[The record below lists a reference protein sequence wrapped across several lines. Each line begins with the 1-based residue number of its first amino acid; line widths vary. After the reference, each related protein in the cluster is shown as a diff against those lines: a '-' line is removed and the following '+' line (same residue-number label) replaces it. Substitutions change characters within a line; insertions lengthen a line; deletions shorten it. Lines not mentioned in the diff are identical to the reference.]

1 MGWLG
6 SWAAVGK
13 VRDGSRLAK
22 RVAQQLAFSR
32 VDPFDWSQRPSIRGR
47 FAPVPFHDDVRIPP
61 HPACNTVTNVPETPL
76 DSAPSIPTP
85 PPHRVV
91 LGGFLMGL
99 ANLVPGVSGGTMILA
114 VGLYDRFISAVAELS
129 SLRWSRGMF
138 VFLFLLAA
146 GLAVALVGLAGPAV
160 HMVTHYRWAMY
171 SLFVGMTLGGAP
183 ELLRLAF
190 PKPASEQAESK
201 SSAAIALILGF
212 AMMAW
217 IAWSLQGVSL
227 PHTFMAFLLMGV
239 VAASSM
245 ILPGV
250 SGSYLLLIFGVYD
263 VVIGSLSSSALKED
277 LKGSLMIIGPVVL
290 GAAIGIALLS
300 NVLKVVLARYSKPA
314 HGALLGL
321 LLGSVLGLWP
331 FQEARYPELL
341 DKPLRKEIAA
351 EIATAGAWQPAFAAR
366 HIELDEV
373 DGAKL
378 TKAIEADTVRG
389 GVKSLASV
397 TERYRPDAM
406 GIFKVLALFVFGFFL
421 VRRLAPKHES

>member
-1 MGWLG
+1 
-6 SWAAVGK
+6 
-13 VRDGSRLAK
+13 
-22 RVAQQLAFSR
+22 
-32 VDPFDWSQRPSIRGR
+32 
-47 FAPVPFHDDVRIPP
+47 
-61 HPACNTVTNVPETPL
+61 
-76 DSAPSIPTP
+76 
-85 PPHRVV
+85 
-91 LGGFLMGL
+91 MGL

-138 VFLFLLAA
+138 TFLFLLAA
-146 GLAVALVGLAGPAV
+146 GLGVALVGLAGPAV
-160 HMVTHYRWAMY
+160 HMVTHFRWAMY

-190 PKPASEQAESK
+190 PKEPAAEQGPSESGGR
-201 SSAAIALILGF
+201 SSATIALVLGF
-212 AMMAW
+212 ALMAW

-227 PHTFMAFLLMGV
+227 PHTFLAFLLMGV

-245 ILPGV
+245 ILPGI
-250 SGSYLLLIFGVYD
+250 SGSYLLLIL
-263 VVIGSLSSSALKED
+263 VIGSLSSSALKED
-277 LKGSLMIIGPVVL
+277 LKGSLLIIAPVVL

-300 NVLKVVLARYSKPA
+300 NILKVVLARYSKPA

-341 DKPLRKEIAA
+341 DKDLRKEVAA
-351 EIATAGAWQPAFAAR
+351 EIATAGTWQPSFAAR
-366 HIELDEV
+366 NIELADV

-378 TKAIEADTVRG
+378 TKAIESDTARG

-397 TERYRPDAM
+397 TERYTPDAM
-406 GIFKVLALFVFGFFL
+406 GIVKVLALFAFGFFL
-421 VRRLAPKHES
+421 VRRLAPKRAT

>member
-1 MGWLG
+1 MTNAPD
-6 SWAAVGK
+6 S
-13 VRDGSRLAK
+13 SI
-22 RVAQQLAFSR
+22 
-32 VDPFDWSQRPSIRGR
+32 DP
-47 FAPVPFHDDVRIPP
+47 A
-61 HPACNTVTNVPETPL
+61 T
-76 DSAPSIPTP
+76 SIPAP

-129 SLRWSRGMF
+129 SLRWSKGMF
-138 VFLFLLAA
+138 AFLFLLAA
-146 GLAVALVGLAGPAV
+146 GLGVALIGLAGPAV

-190 PKPASEQAESK
+190 PKPPYGHPDANKSEAK
-201 SSAAIALILGF
+201 SSAVIALVLGF
-212 AMMAW
+212 ALMAW

-227 PHTFMAFLLMGV
+227 PHTFTAFLLMGV

-351 EIATAGAWQPAFAAR
+351 EIAIAGAWQPTFAAR
-366 HIELDEV
+366 NIQLDEV

-378 TKAIEADTVRG
+378 TKAVEAEIARG

-397 TERYRPDAM
+397 TVRYTPDAM
-406 GIFKVLALFVFGFFL
+406 GIFKVLALFAFGFYL
-421 VRRLAPKHES
+421 VRRLAPKHEG